1 MDPTVTRLLSQGWE
15 VRLSAPSGSDG
26 GEDRW
31 LPAGDLP
38 TEIHLDLFRSGI
50 IPDPHLDFNELAVRW
65 VADRQWT
72 YRCRF
77 DAPPG
82 SGTTDLVLEGLDTF
96 ATVSLNGDEILVSEN
111 MFVEH
116 RVNVTERLRPRAS
129 PSEEAANELVIT
141 FDSARKRGLQ
151 LVKEHPEHR
160 FIAHQTEIHRVPV
173 RKAQYHWGWDWGPIL
188 VTCGPWKPIKLET
201 FATRIEDAR
210 ISYNLAE
217 DLGAARVTVK
227 VKTCGSSPSSRCRV
241 TLNGETAYSGEP
253 SIADGT
259 QEFEVGFDIEKP
271 QLWWPRGFGKQK
283 MYKVEVSIM
292 SQDEDVLDTVS
303 KTIGLRQA
311 ELVREKDEFGESFY
325 FRVNGVDIF
334 CGGSNWIPADSFL
347 VRTTPD
353 RYRDWIVSHVAEG
366 NQAMVRIWGGGIYE
380 HDAFFDVCDEAG
392 VLVWQDFAF
401 ACANYPAYPSFL
413 SSVETEARQN
423 VRRLRHHPSL
433 VIWAGNNEDYQIVER
448 YKLKYDF
455 ADKDPQSWLKTD
467 FPARYIYEHLLPKI
481 LEEEDP
487 GAIYRP
493 SSPWGNGT
501 STTLV
506 VDPTVGDVHEWNV
519 WHADM
524 KPHQLLPGMGGRFI
538 SEFGMEAYPHVPTIS
553 RAITDPS
560 QRSRPGTL
568 ALDFRN
574 KAINHQRRQLAY
586 LGENVDLHAPT
597 GTATPSSLDG
607 FTYLTQVV
615 QADTM
620 RSAPA
625 WGAASPAVGHRAVS
639 DLWVSNL
646 GTDELEGELQVSLVS
661 IKSGK
666 VLWRLF
672 AQPLGLRIQANGTT
686 EVAARPRRDSRR
698 RSSAA
703 NKAVGD
709 KSAAPAST
717 DDDEDSSAFDPAA
730 ADPFVIHAQLGI
742 RPVGG
747 GEDRTA
753 AQTVQDV
760 SWPDP
765 LKYIDFSN
773 RGLKV
778 SVGGGPGEGQ
788 AGSKTWVKVAAE
800 RPVKCFV
807 FQERPGVRLS
817 DNGFDVLPGHPVR
830 VEVDGCH
837 PRELKWTYLGQER
850 QEADWGY
857 TEQLCPPAP
866 TGSASLIE
874 SCRIYPS
881 PQPKMPYGKP
891 KQTQASSSAKKRRGK
906 KGQQQHQAAA
916 SNQDSVTDR
925 TSIYEA
931 WSKDRPASLEEYVWA
946 TATGYCLSQSV
957 VENAQS
963 QIDRVMEKAAT
974 LRRTVVETAVAIEE
988 MKKKD

>member
-1 MDPTVTRLLSQGWE
+1 MAPAFTRLLSQGWE
-15 VRLSAPSGSDG
+15 VKVGAPPGSEG

-38 TEIHLDLFRSGI
+38 TEIHLDLFKNGI

-82 SGTTDLVLEGLDTF
+82 ATTDLVLEGLDTF
-96 ATVSLNGDEILVSEN
+96 AAVSLNGDEILVSDN

-116 RVNVTERLRPRAS
+116 RIDVTRKLRPSTS
-129 PSEEAANELVIT
+129 PSEEAANELIIT

-160 FIAHQTEIHRVPV
+160 FIVHQTEISRGPV
-173 RKAQYHWGWDWGPIL
+173 RKAQYQWGWDWGPIL
-188 VTCGPWKPIKLET
+188 QTCGPWKPIKLET
-201 FATRIEDAR
+201 FVTRIEDAR
-210 ISYNLAE
+210 ISYRLAE
-217 DLGAARVTVK
+217 DLSSARVAVKVQTRGAA
-227 VKTCGSSPSSRCRV
+227 PPARCCI
-241 TLNGETAYSGEP
+241 TLNDDVVYSGEP
-253 SIADGT
+253 SIAFGAE
-259 QEFEVGFDIEKP
+259 EFEVGFDTKKP
-271 QLWWPRGFGKQK
+271 QLWWPRGFGKQN
-283 MYKVEVSIM
+283 MYKMEVSIT
-292 SQDEDVLDTVS
+292 SRDGEVLDTVK
-303 KTIGLRQA
+303 KTIGLRKA
-311 ELVREKDEFGESFY
+311 ELVREKDAFGESFY

-347 VRTTPD
+347 TRTTPD
-353 RYRDWIVSHVAEG
+353 QYRDWVFSHVAEG
-366 NQAMVRIWGGGIYE
+366 NQAMVRVWGGGIYE
-380 HDAFFDVCDEAG
+380 HDAFFDACDEAG

-413 SSVETEARQN
+413 SSVVAEARQN

-455 ADKDPQSWLKTD
+455 NDKDPQSWLKTD

-481 LEEEDP
+481 VEEEHV

-493 SSPWGNGT
+493 SSPWGNGA

-506 VDPTVGDVHEWNV
+506 VDPAVGDVHEWDL
-519 WHADM
+519 WHGAM

-538 SEFGMEAYPHVPTIS
+538 SEFGMEAYPHVPTLS
-553 RAITDPS
+553 RAVTDPA

-574 KAINHQRRQLAY
+574 KAVGHQRRLLAY
-586 LGENVDLHAPT
+586 LGENVDLHAPA

-615 QADTM
+615 QADAM
-620 RSAPA
+620 RSAYGGWRRRWGDETGARRCGGVLVWQLNDCWPTVSWSLVDHDGVRKPA
-625 WGAASPAVGHRAVS
+625 WYTVREALRPVVVCVRRPFFDCASRPANGQTWQRDTGHVDPRVAWGSSLGAVGHRAVS

-646 GTDELEGELQVSLVS
+646 GADELEGELQVSFVS
-661 IKSGK
+661 IKTGK
-666 VLWRLF
+666 VLRRLF
-672 AQPLGLRIQANGTT
+672 AQPLALRIQANGTT
-686 EVAARPRRDSRR
+686 EVAARPRREGRR

-703 NKAVGD
+703 KKAGD
-709 KSAAPAST
+709 KPVAAAPME
-717 DDDEDSSAFDPAA
+717 EDSSPMDPAG
-730 ADPFVIHAQLGI
+730 ADPFVIHAQLSAW
-742 RPVGG
+742 PVD
-747 GEDRTA
+747 EDDKTA
-753 AQTVQDV
+753 AQRVHDV

-765 LKYIDFSN
+765 LKYIDFSD

-778 SVGGGPGEGQ
+778 TVGEPGEGQ
-788 AGSKTWVKVAAE
+788 GEKKSWVEVTAE

-817 DNGFDVLPGHPVR
+817 DNGFDVIPGHPVR

-837 PRELKWTYLGQER
+837 PRELNWVYLGQER
-850 QEADWGY
+850 QETDW
-857 TEQLCPPAP
+857 
-866 TGSASLIE
+866 S
-874 SCRIYPS
+874 
-881 PQPKMPYGKP
+881 
-891 KQTQASSSAKKRRGK
+891 
-906 KGQQQHQAAA
+906 
-916 SNQDSVTDR
+916 D
-925 TSIYEA
+925 
-931 WSKDRPASLEEYVWA
+931 
-946 TATGYCLSQSV
+946 
-957 VENAQS
+957 
-963 QIDRVMEKAAT
+963 
-974 LRRTVVETAVAIEE
+974 
-988 MKKKD
+988 

>member
-1 MDPTVTRLLSQGWE
+1 MAPTVTRLLSQGWE
-15 VRLSAPSGSDG
+15 VRLSAPPGSEG

-31 LPAGDLP
+31 LPAGHLP
-38 TEIHLDLFRSGI
+38 TEIHLDLFRNGI

-82 SGTTDLVLEGLDTF
+82 RGTTDLVLEGLDTF

-116 RVNVTERLRPRAS
+116 RIDVTERLRPRTS

-160 FIAHQTEIHRVPV
+160 FIAHQTEISRVPV

-188 VTCGPWKPIKLET
+188 LACGPWKPIKLET
-201 FATRIEDAR
+201 FVTRIKNVR
-210 ISYNLAE
+210 ISYSLAE
-217 DLGAARVTVK
+217 DLSAARVTAK
-227 VKTCGSSPSSRCRV
+227 VQTCGSSPPARCRV
-241 TLNGETAYSGEP
+241 ALNGETVYSGEP
-253 SIADGT
+253 SISRGAQG
-259 QEFEVGFDIEKP
+259 FEASFDIEAP
-271 QLWWPRGFGKQK
+271 QLWWPRGFGKQN
-283 MYKVEVSIM
+283 MYGVEVSVM
-292 SQDEDVLDTVS
+292 SHDEDVLDTVS

-311 ELVREKDEFGESFY
+311 ELVREKDAFGESFY

-353 RYRDWIVSHVAEG
+353 QYREWIVSHVAEG
-366 NQAMVRIWGGGIYE
+366 NQAMVRVWGGGTYE
-380 HDAFFDVCDEAG
+380 HDAFFDVCDEVG
-392 VLVWQDFAF
+392 ILVWQDFAF

-481 LEEEDP
+481 IEEEDP
-487 GAIYRP
+487 GTIYRP

-519 WHADM
+519 WHGEM

-538 SEFGMEAYPHVPTIS
+538 SEFGMQAYPHVPTIS

-574 KAINHQRRQLAY
+574 KAINHQRRLLTY
-586 LGENVDLHAPT
+586 LGENVDLHAPA

-620 RSAPA
+620 RCAYSGWRRRWGDETGARRCGGVLAWQLNDCWPTISWSLVGHDGVRKPAWYAVREALRPVVVCVRRPFFDCASRPANGQTLVRDTGHVDPRPA
-625 WGAASPAVGHRAVS
+625 WGAASHGAIGHRAVS

-661 IKSGK
+661 IKTGK
-666 VLWRLF
+666 VLRRLF

-686 EVAARPRRDSRR
+686 EVATKPRRDGRR

-703 NKAVGD
+703 NRAVDD
-709 KSAAPAST
+709 KHAALAST
-717 DDDEDSSAFDPAA
+717 GDDADSSAFDPAD
-730 ADPFVIHAQLGI
+730 ADPFIIHAQLSI

-753 AQTVQDV
+753 VQTLQDI

-778 SVGGGPGEGQ
+778 SVDGGSGKEQ
-788 AGSKTWVKVAAE
+788 AGSKTWVQVAAE

-837 PRELKWTYLGQER
+837 PRELKWMYLGQES
-850 QEADWGY
+850 QEADWG
-857 TEQLCPPAP
+857 C
-866 TGSASLIE
+866 
-874 SCRIYPS
+874 
-881 PQPKMPYGKP
+881 
-891 KQTQASSSAKKRRGK
+891 
-906 KGQQQHQAAA
+906 
-916 SNQDSVTDR
+916 
-925 TSIYEA
+925 
-931 WSKDRPASLEEYVWA
+931 
-946 TATGYCLSQSV
+946 
-957 VENAQS
+957 
-963 QIDRVMEKAAT
+963 
-974 LRRTVVETAVAIEE
+974 
-988 MKKKD
+988 